1 MTFVNA
7 KASFDAPIFDTK
19 LNLKLYSGRAYS
31 NLECVAAFIFAKKA
45 VEDENE
51 INTGK

>member
-19 LNLKLYSGRAYS
+19 LNLKPYLSRAYS
-31 NLECVAAFIFAKKA
+31 NLECVAAFIFAKKE